1 MRNKK
6 IMEEKQKYIAEI
18 KRAMA
23 EKKIS
28 NEILSNNVGCS
39 RVTIWRFLEQG
50 LDINWFTFVN
60 IMKFLN
66 LKIL

>member
-1 MRNKK
+1 
-6 IMEEKQKYIAEI
+6 MEEKQKYIAEI

-28 NEILSNNVGCS
+28 NEQMAKIAGCS
-39 RVTIWRFLEQG
+39 RVTIWRFFEKG
-50 LDINWFTFVN
+50 LDLNWFTFVK
-60 IMKFLN
+60 IIRYLN